1 MGTSKGYIAPS
12 TPAWSQAKRSVS
24 RFLSNPTSHERGNT
38 ASKYAQAMTSGSYS
52 TEHVASI
59 FSGVINFSSTSS
71 SHGYATARRNI
82 HREDILSLT
91 PAEALSELVSHFA
104 NDGSTIDDKIAL
116 DCISES
122 FEVLDISDPD
132 DLQNIDANRL
142 LKEMVCQFAKLKFAQ
157 MFDKQI
163 RFKCP
168 IIEEANARIAEMQEF
183 IYYTMEQQLTPEIL
197 REINPQNLSNAS
209 IVQNTI
215 NKGFELM
222 TIFYG
227 E

>member
-12 TPAWSQAKRSVS
+12 TPAWSHAKRGIS
-24 RFLSNPTSHERGNT
+24 RFLSNPTSHERNNA
-38 ASKYAQAMTSGSYS
+38 ASKYAQAMTSGNYN
-52 TEHVASI
+52 TEHVARA
-59 FSGVINFSSTSS
+59 FSGIINFSSTSS
-71 SHGYATARRNI
+71 SQGYAAALRDI
-82 HREDILSLT
+82 DREDILNLT

-122 FEVLDISDPD
+122 FEVLDISNPE
-132 DLQNIDANRL
+132 DLQNIDTNRL

-163 RFKCP
+163 RTKCP

-197 REINPQNLSNAS
+197 REINPQNLANAS
-209 IVQNTI
+209 IVQSTI

>member
-24 RFLSNPTSHERGNT
+24 RFLSTPTSHERSHA
-38 ASKYAQAMTSGSYS
+38 ASKYAQAMNSGSYS
-52 TEHVASI
+52 TEHVARV

-71 SHGYATARRNI
+71 GRGYASALRNI
-82 HREDILSLT
+82 EREDILNLS

-104 NDGSTIDDKIAL
+104 NDGSTIDDKIAI

-122 FEVLDISDPD
+122 FDVLNILNPD

-142 LKEMVCQFAKLKFAQ
+142 LKELVCQFAKHKFAQ

-163 RFKCP
+163 RTKCP
-168 IIEEANARIAEMQEF
+168 IIEEANARIADMQEF
-183 IYYTMEQQLTPEIL
+183 IYYTMEQQLTAEVL
-197 REINPQNLSNAS
+197 REINPQNLADEA

-215 NKGFELM
+215 NKGFEL
-222 TIFYG
+222 IKIH
-227 E
+227 

>member
-1 MGTSKGYIAPS
+1 MYHK
-12 TPAWSQAKRSVS
+12 
-24 RFLSNPTSHERGNT
+24 N
-38 ASKYAQAMTSGSYS
+38 
-52 TEHVASI
+52 
-59 FSGVINFSSTSS
+59 
-71 SHGYATARRNI
+71 
-82 HREDILSLT
+82 
-91 PAEALSELVSHFA
+91 
-104 NDGSTIDDKIAL
+104 DKIAL

-122 FEVLDISDPD
+122 FEVLDISNPE
-132 DLQNIDANRL
+132 DLQNIDTNRL

-163 RFKCP
+163 RTKCP

-197 REINPQNLSNAS
+197 REINPQNLANAS
-209 IVQNTI
+209 IVQSTI